1 MQNTTQGPPPPWWK
15 SASGIIV
22 GIIVV
27 LVLVAIIAA
36 IAGGSSAP
44 DSPASP
50 TPTSVTSVSDRE
62 CLRDLDCAVGRDD
75 WFNSADAHCPRH
87 IEDLARYDFEW
98 TDGWLD
104 SKFDRV
110 ALQIDRQAA
119 IRVIGDKMRM
129 QNQYGA
135 WQRME
140 YWCILD
146 PITKEVL
153 DADLFPYQP

>member
-1 MQNTTQGPPPPWWK
+1 MQNTTQGPPPPWWR
-15 SASGIIV
+15 SAWGIIV

-27 LVLVAIIAA
+27 LVLMAIIAA
-36 IAGGSSAP
+36 IAGGSSPP

-50 TPTSVTSVSDRE
+50 TPTSVPSVSDRE
-62 CLRDLDCAVGRDD
+62 CLRDLDCAAGRDD
-75 WFNSADAHCPRH
+75 WFSSADARCPRH

-110 ALQIDRQAA
+110 ALQIDRQA
-119 IRVIGDKMRM
+119 IRVIGGKMRM

-146 PITKEVL
+146 PLTKEVL
-153 DADLFPYQP
+153 DAAVFPYQP